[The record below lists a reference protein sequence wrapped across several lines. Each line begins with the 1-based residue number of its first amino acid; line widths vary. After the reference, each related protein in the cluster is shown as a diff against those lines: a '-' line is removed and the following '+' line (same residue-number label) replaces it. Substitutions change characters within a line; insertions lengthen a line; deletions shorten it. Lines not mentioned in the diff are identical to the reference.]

1 MRLTLLALIALRN
14 QTIFLL
20 FSFAPFIVQFADEKR
35 APEALIDGAYRACRV
50 TRLRYPNAPS
60 TVYSRPVSC
69 QTPSSQPSFS
79 VASICSATIQLIACP
94 TRPRPFARTAP
105 APPSALQSFGAFD
118 SSYPLRKLARS
129 TPQLRTVPLPPSR
142 TKTTCYEVGAVLSC
156 ATRVLAAVRR
166 SDSSSSN
173 DSLVPQ

>member
-79 VASICSATIQLIACP
+79 VALV
-94 TRPRPFARTAP
+94 
-105 APPSALQSFGAFD
+105 ALQQSNSSPVQLVPAHSPELLRCLLRPCRASAHSTRATHCASLPAQRLSFVPFPYAIPHQDDMLRSAG
-118 SSYPLRKLARS
+118 YPVVRCLR
-129 TPQLRTVPLPPSR
+129 P
-142 TKTTCYEVGAVLSC
+142 
-156 ATRVLAAVRR
+156 
-166 SDSSSSN
+166 SSSETMR
-173 DSLVPQ
+173 LLFGQ

>member
-1 MRLTLLALIALRN
+1 MFFLLSLASETRLF
-14 QTIFLL
+14 FLL
-20 FSFAPFIVQFADEKR
+20 FSFAPFVAQFADEKR
-35 APEALIDGAYRACRV
+35 APEALTDGAYRACRV

-79 VASICSATIQLIACP
+79 VASICSTTIQLVTCP

-105 APPSALQSFGAFD
+105 APPSALQSFGAFN

-142 TKTTCYEVGAVLSC
+142 TKTTCYEVGAALSC
-156 ATRVLAAVRR
+156 VTRAPAAVRR

-173 DSLVPQ
+173 DSLAPQ

>member
-35 APEALIDGAYRACRV
+35 APEALTDGAYRACRV

-79 VASICSATIQLIACP
+79 VALVALQQSNSSPVQLVPAHSPELLRCLLRPCRASAHSTQATHCASLLAQ
-94 TRPRPFARTAP
+94 RLSFVPFPCRRP
-105 APPSALQSFGAFD
+105 APRRHVTKCGLPCRAL
-118 SSYPLRKLARS
+118 LAS
-129 TPQLRTVPLPPSR
+129 Q
-142 TKTTCYEVGAVLSC
+142 
-156 ATRVLAAVRR
+156 
-166 SDSSSSN
+166 
-173 DSLVPQ
+173 QQ